1 MDNVPPPIANT
12 TAILNQTSDN
22 ERLINYIDLILILER
37 STRRLWV

>member
-22 ERLINYIDLILILER
+22 ERLINYIDLILIPEY

>member
-12 TAILNQTSDN
+12 TTILNQISDN